1 VHLAFSAESGYY
13 DAIISLT
20 LAFLL
25 PAFAERP
32 LELLLKVE
40 HCEVVRF

>member
-32 LELLLKVE
+32 LSFGAFAESRTL
-40 HCEVVRF
+40 